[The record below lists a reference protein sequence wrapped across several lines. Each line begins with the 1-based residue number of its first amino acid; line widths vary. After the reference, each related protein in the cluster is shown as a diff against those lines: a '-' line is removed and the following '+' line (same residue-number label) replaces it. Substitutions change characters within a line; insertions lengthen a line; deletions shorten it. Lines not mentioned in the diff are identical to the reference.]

1 MVLIYATIRQ
11 DNDICTIT
19 VCSVY
24 FYIQSVNCT
33 LQTCVLIIND
43 RNLNYLEAFLLH
55 ILDLQKVSRCQDWVV
70 YLQYMTVLLTIL
82 QQVAVFSN
90 VDTGRSNDLFTNR
103 INRRIRYL
111 CEQLLEIMKQRMM
124 CLCQYRKW
132 CIHAHCC
139 NRLCTISRHRK
150 DACLQFL
157 IGITECLLHSLTL
170 YIGELR
176 YFHIWNLK
184 LSKLYQI
191 GIQPCT
197 IRTALCIFFLQG
209 IIIYHFAFYGID
221 QKHLARTKS
230 VLLHDL
236 GRVNRKNADF

>member
-1 MVLIYATIRQ
+1 
-11 DNDICTIT
+11 
-19 VCSVY
+19 
-24 FYIQSVNCT
+24 
-33 LQTCVLIIND
+33 
-43 RNLNYLEAFLLH
+43 
-55 ILDLQKVSRCQDWVV
+55 
-70 YLQYMTVLLTIL
+70 
-82 QQVAVFSN
+82 
-90 VDTGRSNDLFTNR
+90 
-103 INRRIRYL
+103 
-111 CEQLLEIMKQRMM
+111 M
-124 CLCQYRKW
+124 CLCQNRKG
-132 CIHAHCC
+132 CIYTHCC

-176 YFHIWNLK
+176 YFHIWDFK
-184 LSKLYQI
+184 LSKLYQV

-209 IIIYHFAFYGID
+209 IIIYHFTFYSID

-236 GRVNRKNADF
+236 GRVNRKNTDF